1 MTLAARPQMLQLIR
15 MNSLIWSEWARQQ
28 AASWWTHAW
37 SHSHG
42 NIRAAKYAPSL
53 MCRSTVDWPDWAPFF
68 CNGVND
74 QPHRHR
80 LFKANISTKIQS
92 ISARS
97 IIKETKISPV
107 VLGYFERG
115 YSHLLCPST
124 CEIRV
129 THMHTHAGRDAVS
142 DRRQARVSLVKPCY
156 ASGGQIPTEKSINI
170 QIKFSCVFSLYLKR
184 LKSQKAKLKRLTHDA
199 ICFRSR

>member
-1 MTLAARPQMLQLIR
+1 MSELASKLHPDEHTPEVTAMATLELQ
-15 MNSLIWSEWARQQ
+15 N
-28 AASWWTHAW
+28 THLALCAGQLLTGLTE
-37 SHSHG
+37 H
-42 NIRAAKYAPSL
+42 R
-53 MCRSTVDWPDWAPFF
+53 FF

-74 QPHRHR
+74 QPHRHW
-80 LFKANISTKIQS
+80 LFEANISTKIQS

-107 VLGYFERG
+107 VLGYFERV

-142 DRRQARVSLVKPCY
+142 HRRQARVSLVKPCY

-184 LKSQKAKLKRLTHDA
+184 LKSQ
-199 ICFRSR
+199 